1 MTSLEMAREVEREME
16 TRAMDSLEM
25 DNEVV
30 GRAPLTFNHSASPS
44 KDRLGMPHRSR
55 ASLS

>member
-1 MTSLEMAREVEREME
+1 MDSLEMDRLVGRLEV
-16 TRAMDSLEM
+16 DSLEM
-25 DNEVV
+25 DNEKVDS
-30 GRAPLTFNHSASPS
+30 APMTFDHRSPS

>member
-1 MTSLEMAREVEREME
+1 MVREVEREMK
-16 TRAMDSLEM
+16 TRAVDSLEM